1 LTEII
6 RTPASIK
13 IDRVLISALH
23 LDVFAGNLTASFDF
37 DSNATMTITA
47 EDFTVFNKTGHV
59 WPIEISTGSESE
71 FAQPSRFASIDVY
84 RIQADPDFKSIL
96 NATMTGGVFEVLIY
110 NNVIP
115 DESPS
120 RLALF

>member
-1 LTEII
+1 
-6 RTPASIK
+6 
-13 IDRVLISALH
+13 
-23 LDVFAGNLTASFDF
+23 
-37 DSNATMTITA
+37 MTITA
-47 EDFTVFNKTGHV
+47 EGFTVFNKTVHV
-59 WPIEISTGSESE
+59 WPIEISIGSESE

-96 NATMTGGVFEVLIY
+96 NATVTGGVFEVLIH